1 METEKRKR
9 GRPRKQIII
18 DETKKDLS
26 EQIGTIPI
34 VENENFENEE
44 LPPIKE
50 NKKVIKK
57 VIKKEEQKEKSF
69 FEKLY
74 NL

>member
-26 EQIGTIPI
+26 EQIGTIPPI
-34 VENENFENEE
+34 ENEIIEDDEI
-44 LPPIKE
+44 PPIKE
-50 NKKVIKK
+50 NKKIIKK
-57 VIKKEEQKEKSF
+57 IIKKEEQKEKSF

>member
-9 GRPRKQIII
+9 GRPKKQITI
-18 DETKKDLS
+18 DESKKDLS
-26 EQIGTIPI
+26 EQIGTIAPI
-34 VENENFENEE
+34 ENEIIEDEE
-44 LPPIKE
+44 IPPIKE
-50 NKKVIKK
+50 NKKIIKK